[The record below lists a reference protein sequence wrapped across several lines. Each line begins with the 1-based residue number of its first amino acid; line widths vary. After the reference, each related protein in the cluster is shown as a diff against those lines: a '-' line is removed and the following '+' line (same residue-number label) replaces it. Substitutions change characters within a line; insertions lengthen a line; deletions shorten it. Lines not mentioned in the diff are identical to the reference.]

1 MVNRVFVSAV
11 VALWLGSMTWLVV
24 DRILP
29 SLFSGNPP
37 RVSAY
42 NTGEVVAWRVLWD
55 KTPVGWAGSVRLEGD
70 GGTTELHN
78 RVVMERLPLMELA
91 PFWMRQVMGSVGELS
106 FDALT
111 RVEIDSLGN
120 FSAFES
126 RISLN
131 DVPSVLSV
139 QGRVRDSQLELKL
152 RSGIFTSST
161 SVYMPNSKALS
172 EALFPGARLPLMYV
186 GRCWSEEVYSPFHAP
201 GDPVKVVQAE
211 VVSTDSMLYQ
221 GKIRRVVRVEY
232 RTIVGAGVKKNAQLQ
247 AVSWVAQDGD
257 VLRHDVF
264 FSGAKMR
271 FERLDKDEAA
281 KVGVDLFERLTSQG
295 AKIILPEPS
304 KDTKPDKPQRP
315 AA

>member
-1 MVNRVFVSAV
+1 MINRVFVSAV

-42 NTGEVVAWRVLWD
+42 NTGEVVAWRVHWD
-55 KTPVGWAGSVRLEGD
+55 KKPVGWAGSVRLEGE

-78 RVVMERLPLMELA
+78 RVVMENLPLMELA

-111 RVEIDSLGN
+111 RIEIDSLGN

-139 QGRVRDSQLELKL
+139 QGRVRDSQLELQL
-152 RSGIFTSST
+152 RSGVFSSSS

-186 GRCWSEEVYSPFHAP
+186 GRSWCEEVYSPFHAP
-201 GDPVKVVQAE
+201 GDPVKVVQAKA
-211 VVSTDSMLYQ
+211 VSTDSMFYQ

-232 RTIVGAGVKKNAQLQ
+232 RAIVGAGVKKNAQLQ
-247 AVSWVAQDGD
+247 AVSWVDRGGD

-264 FSGAKMR
+264 FAGAKMR
-271 FERLDKDEAA
+271 FERLDKNEAA
-281 KVGVDLFERLTSQG
+281 KVGVDLFERLTRQG
-295 AKIILPEPS
+295 AEINLPEPPAEAES
-304 KDTKPDKPQRP
+304 KKAQRP